1 MSSSHPGSM
10 RIFAHRHRWVYLALC
25 AIALFVACTKIPNK
39 TAQQSTK
46 SPKPHNAIIF
56 VVDGLR
62 PDWVNSTDTPTLNQI
77 REQGVVFLNSH
88 SLFPTFTTA
97 NASAI
102 ATGHFLGDTGDFSNT
117 IKVNTPVKSAKN
129 SLVPFLENNAVIREV
144 NKQFGA
150 NFLNEHTLLATA
162 RKAGFSTAAI
172 GKIGPVLIQD
182 VTLQK
187 GEPTIIFD
195 DDTGKEEG
203 VSLNPEILSL
213 LEKNSLPKVTPER
226 GENKEK
232 GDFKT
237 PGTKVANI
245 AQQQYFADVTS
256 KLILPL
262 FQQRQKP
269 FVLVYWSRDPDGTQ
283 HNHGDS
289 LNQIVPGINGETV
302 QAARQNADKNLA
314 QLRTALKDLGLEE
327 TTNIFVTAD
336 HGFSTISKESKT
348 SYASTLSYPD
358 VPKGFLPP
366 SFLAIDLAKD
376 LKVSLFDPDKNN
388 SPIDP
393 SKGQSS
399 KSTILA
405 ENPKQPDVIVAANG
419 GSDLI
424 YLPNKAKQKELSLK
438 IVNSLLK
445 QDYVS
450 GIFVNND
457 LGKIPGTLSTEAIA
471 LRGNARTPQPSIL
484 VNFRSFDSGCG
495 TPTACGVEVSDTFLQ
510 QGQGMHGS
518 FSRADTYN
526 TMGAIGPDFKKGYK
540 DFAPVSNADVPR
552 TIAKVLNLQL
562 KPQGKLTGRV
572 LTETLVG
579 ESDNVTAKSFTM
591 ESKPAEN
598 GLKTILKYQTVG
610 KTRYFDVAGF
620 PGRTLG
626 L

>member
-1 MSSSHPGSM
+1 MQVPKH
-10 RIFAHRHRWVYLALC
+10 FHRFIYLALC
-25 AIALFVACTKIPNK
+25 VVTIIVACTKQPQKI
-39 TAQQSTK
+39 TQQTTQQGK
-46 SPKPHNAIIF
+46 QHNAIIF
-56 VVDGLR
+56 VADGLR
-62 PDWVNSTDTPTLNQI
+62 PDWVNSTDTPNLNEI
-77 REQGVVFLNSH
+77 RSLGVTFLNSH
-88 SLFPTFTTA
+88 SLFPTFTTS

-129 SLVPFLENNAVIREV
+129 SLVPYLENNVVLKEV
-144 NKQFGA
+144 NKQFGT
-150 NFLNEHTLLATA
+150 NFLNEQTLLATA
-162 RKAGFSTAAI
+162 RKAGFSTAAV

-182 VTLQK
+182 VTLQQ

-195 DDTGKEEG
+195 DDTGKPEG
-203 VSLNPEILSL
+203 VALNPDIISL
-213 LEKNSLPKVTPER
+213 LDKSSLPKETPTR
-226 GENKEK
+226 GDNGKS
-232 GDFKT
+232 GDNKT
-237 PGTKVANI
+237 PGTKTANVT
-245 AQQQYFADVTS
+245 QQQYFADVTT
-256 KLILPL
+256 KVILPL

-269 FVLVYWSRDPDGTQ
+269 FVMVYWSRDPDGTQ

-289 LNQIVPGINGETV
+289 LNQLVPGINGPTV
-302 QAARQNADKNLA
+302 QAARQNVDKNLA
-314 QLRTALKDLGLEE
+314 QIRGALKDLGLEE
-327 TTNIFVTAD
+327 TTNIFITAD

-348 SYASTLSYPD
+348 SYAATLNYPD
-358 VPKGFLPP
+358 VPKGFLP
-366 SFLAIDLAKD
+366 SGFVAIDLAKD
-376 LKVSLFDPDKNN
+376 LSLSLFDPDKKNA
-388 SPIDP
+388 PVDP
-393 SKGQSS
+393 TKGQN
-399 KSTILA
+399 TRNHILA
-405 ENPKQPDVIVAANG
+405 KDPNKPDVIVAANG

-424 YLPNKAKQKELSLK
+424 YLPNKANQKDLAQK
-438 IVNSLLK
+438 IANSLFK

-457 LGKIPGTLSTEAIA
+457 LGKIPGTLSLENIG
-471 LRGNARTPQPSIL
+471 LRGNARTPKPSMLI
-484 VNFRSFDSGCG
+484 NFRSFDTGCG
-495 TPTACGVEVSDTFLQ
+495 TPTACGAEVSDTKLQ

-526 TMGAIGPDFKKGYK
+526 MMGAIGPDFKKGFK

-562 KPQGKLTGRV
+562 KPLGKLTGRV
-572 LTETLVG
+572 ITEALIGQPDTVG
-579 ESDNVTAKSFTM
+579 AKSFTM